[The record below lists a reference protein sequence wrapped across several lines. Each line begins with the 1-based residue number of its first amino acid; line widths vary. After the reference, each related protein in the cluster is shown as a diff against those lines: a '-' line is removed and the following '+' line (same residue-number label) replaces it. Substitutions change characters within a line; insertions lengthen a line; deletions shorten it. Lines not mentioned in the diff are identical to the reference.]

1 MCQPFDDFDAELSC
15 EDFEFDS
22 VDADERERINEDFEL
37 DPDPADWPE
46 ADPGDMDGD
55 FDTGMASADLGTDED
70 YGGGWDEPEE
80 YPW

>member
-46 ADPGDMDGD
+46 ADPDPGDMDGD
-55 FDTGMASADLGTDED
+55 FDTGMASAGRGTDED
-70 YGGGWDEPEE
+70 YGGEMEC
-80 YPW
+80 PW